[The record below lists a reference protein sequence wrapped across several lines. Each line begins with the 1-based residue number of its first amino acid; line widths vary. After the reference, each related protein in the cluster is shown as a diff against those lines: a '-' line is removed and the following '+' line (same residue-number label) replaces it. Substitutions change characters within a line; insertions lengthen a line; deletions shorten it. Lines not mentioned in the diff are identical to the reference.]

1 MVPAGEPIAVRCA
14 IIGDVA
20 RVGVYPGSF
29 NPPTI
34 AHLAIAEA
42 ARDAHDLDRLVLRV
56 SRSALAKEHVERPP
70 FDERIEVIE
79 QSIDHLDW
87 LHVEVTHHQ
96 LLVDVAAGFDL
107 LIVGADK
114 WHQIHD
120 PVWYDDDPVARDEA
134 IAQLPDVVVVPRD
147 GVEIP
152 AELALH
158 VPEAAGVSSTLAR
171 EGAHHLMT
179 PAARAYAMLNG
190 AWYDD

>member
-1 MVPAGEPIAVRCA
+1 MRPQPRCA

-42 ARDAHDLDRLVLRV
+42 ARDTHDLDRLVLRV
-56 SRSALAKEHVERPP
+56 SRSALAKEHVEHPP
-70 FDERIEVIE
+70 FEERIEVIE

-120 PVWYDDDPVARDEA
+120 PIWYGDDPVARDEA

-152 AELALH
+152 ADLALH

-171 EGAHHLMT
+171 DGAHHLMT

-190 AWYDD
+190 AWYPD